1 MAAQVQSAGASR
13 TLQRPNILL
22 LYTDQQRLDSLGCYG
37 SPFASTPHLDLLYN
51 VIADTRYAAVRGELR
66 HRLGVRLQQAR
77 FSARPRA
84 ARY

>member
-1 MAAQVQSAGASR
+1 MFDVCRRPACPPRPGHPCSGAER
-13 TLQRPNILL
+13 RF
-22 LYTDQQRLDSLGCYG
+22 RVEELGVELC
-37 SPFASTPHLDLLYN
+37 N
-51 VIADTRYAAVRGELR
+51 VIDGRCAAVRGELR